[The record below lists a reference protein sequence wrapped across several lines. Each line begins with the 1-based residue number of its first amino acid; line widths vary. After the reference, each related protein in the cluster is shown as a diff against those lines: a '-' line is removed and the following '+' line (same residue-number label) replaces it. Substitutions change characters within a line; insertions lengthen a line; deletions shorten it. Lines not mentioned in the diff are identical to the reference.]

1 MRSVFG
7 WLLVVLTVAPGL
19 AARDVAA
26 QPPAAIKAVTFD
38 DAVQRALERSPTV
51 VQAATTIARAEA
63 ILQQTRS
70 LTRPQVNARVDS
82 VTLDTETAFESAV
95 IQPRHQL
102 TLGGTLS
109 VPLVALARR
118 STSNQ
123 ARDQLEVATLST
135 ADIRRQIAV
144 ATAQAYLAVI
154 NAQRQVEVEMRALEN
169 ARAHLD
175 YADRRFQ
182 GGVGSRLNMVRAA
195 QAAAG
200 EESRSENA
208 QLVLRQTQE
217 ALGVLIAEDG
227 PVDATGEPAFDVPS
241 TVSETEWMAARPDLV
256 VQAARIRAA
265 ERVMRDS
272 WKEVSPFAEASF
284 DPQYVTPAGIFQPAR
299 TWRLTIS
306 VTQPIFQ
313 GGLQQAVRRE
323 REILFDSSRIAL
335 TDLEIRARS
344 EVRLAQASL
353 ASLERILGSARNAA
367 EQAGEVLRITTTAFE
382 VGATTNIEVIDA
394 QRSARDADTAVA
406 LAEDAVQRARLDLLV
421 AIGRFPK

>member
-1 MRSVFG
+1 MGS
-7 WLLVVLTVAPGL
+7 LLVVLAVAP
-19 AARDVAA
+19 RVAA
-26 QPPAAIKAVTFD
+26 QAPATIKAVTLD
-38 DAVQRALERSPTV
+38 EAVQLALERNPTV
-51 VQAATTIARAEA
+51 AQAATTIARAEA
-63 ILQQTRS
+63 ILQQARS
-70 LTRPQVNARVDS
+70 LLRPHVDARVDS
-82 VTLDTETAFESAV
+82 VTLDSQTAFEDAV

-102 TLGGTLS
+102 TLGGTVT

-118 STSNQ
+118 SATRQ
-123 ARDQLEVATLST
+123 AQDQVEIASLST
-135 ADIRRQIAV
+135 SDVRRQIAV
-144 ATAQAYLAVI
+144 ATAQAYLAII
-154 NAQRQVEVEMRALEN
+154 NARRQVEVEARALEN

-208 QLVLRQTQE
+208 QLSLRQTQE
-217 ALGVLIAEDG
+217 ALGVLLAEDG

-241 TVSETEWMAARPDLV
+241 TVSESDWIKSRPDLL
-256 VQAARIRAA
+256 VQSARIRAA

-272 WKEVSPFAEASF
+272 WKDVSPFAEASF
-284 DPQYVTPAGIFQPAR
+284 DPRYVTPAGIFQPSR
-299 TWRLTIS
+299 TWRFAIS

-313 GGLQQAVRRE
+313 GGLQRAVKRE

-335 TDLEIRARS
+335 TELEIRARS
-344 EVRLAQASL
+344 EVRLAQTSL
-353 ASLERILGSARNAA
+353 ASLERSLGSARSAA

-394 QRSARDADTAVA
+394 QRSARDAESTVA
-406 LAEDAVQRARLDLLV
+406 IAQDAVQRARLDLLV